1 MAAKLTKNL
10 GPPSSTLHVANLPED
25 LTHVEVKV
33 NIQSLDHVATLKLE
47 NLQDMFI
54 ERGFTVKESKEC
66 GAGGSM
72 VRYSFP
78 FFFSNIHFNTICAMF
93 NRLF

>member
-33 NIQSLDHVATLKLE
+33 NIQSLDHVSNLK
-47 NLQDMFI
+47 I
-54 ERGFTVKESKEC
+54 EKL
-66 GAGGSM
+66 AGHVHRERFHGQG
-72 VRYSFP
+72 V
-78 FFFSNIHFNTICAMF
+78 
-93 NRLF
+93 

>member
-72 VRYSFP
+72 VRHRLNLFLEL
-78 FFFSNIHFNTICAMF
+78 FSYQQNEGLNH
-93 NRLF
+93 

>member
-33 NIQSLDHVATLKLE
+33 NIQSLDHVATFKLE

-72 VRYSFP
+72 VR
-78 FFFSNIHFNTICAMF
+78 H
-93 NRLF
+93 RLNLFLEIFLY